1 MNVIKMFWMM
11 LVSLRYYPNVKGKE
25 AEEAEEIK
33 EAFWDWYWGQTPDAR
48 YPGETLWDAWDTF
61 KFYITGQHI
70 IFDVRMWW
78 ESRFNRKNFGYSHTF
93 GKNGYFINHNKWFVP
108 CDKSFSYGCVDTMTE
123 WRNGNPYFAKS

>member
-11 LVSLRYYPNVKGKE
+11 LVNLRHYSK
-25 AEEAEEIK
+25 AEDK
-33 EAFWDWYWGQTPDAR
+33 EAFWDWYWEQIPDAR

-61 KFYITGQHI
+61 KFYITGQSI

-93 GKNGYFINHNKWFVP
+93 SKNGYFINHNKWFVP

-123 WRNGNPYFAKS
+123 WKNGNPYFAKS

>member
-1 MNVIKMFWMM
+1 MNTIKMFWMM
-11 LVSLRYYPNVKGKE
+11 LTGLFFRPKFNNQE
-25 AEEAEEIK
+25 N
-33 EAFWDWYWGQTPDAR
+33 FWEWYWDRIPDAR

-70 IFDVRMWW
+70 IFNVRMWW

-93 GKNGYFINHNKWFVP
+93 GKNGYFIKDNKWFVP

-123 WRNGNPYFAKS
+123 YQNGNPYFI

>member
-1 MNVIKMFWMM
+1 MDTIKMFWMM
-11 LVSLRYYPNVKGKE
+11 LTGLFSYWEYESKEEFWEWYWERKPYPKYPN
-25 AEEAEEIK
+25 
-33 EAFWDWYWGQTPDAR
+33 Q
-48 YPGETLWDAWDTF
+48 TLWDEWDTF
-61 KFYITGQHI
+61 KYFITGQHI

-123 WRNGNPYFAKS
+123 RRNGNSYFAKS